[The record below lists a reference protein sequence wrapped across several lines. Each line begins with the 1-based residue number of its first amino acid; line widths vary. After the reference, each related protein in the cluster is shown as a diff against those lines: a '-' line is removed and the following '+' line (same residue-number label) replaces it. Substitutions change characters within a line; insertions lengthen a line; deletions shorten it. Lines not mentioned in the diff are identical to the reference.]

1 MLKMNHEPKALKEVH
16 RIRAEIYEETKNMT
30 PSERADYANAQ
41 AQLLIEK
48 YKLKLEYENKTKEL
62 NKRSRITK

>member
-1 MLKMNHEPKALKEVH
+1 MNNEPKTLKEVH

-48 YKLKLEYENKTKEL
+48 YKLKLKYENKTKEL
-62 NKRSRITK
+62 NKLSHINR